1 MCPYSSVVP
10 ANDDVSHGDIYHKLG
25 SLEGKLE
32 TVLIQLAEKRSDI
45 TGVFS
50 RLREI
55 EARVSV
61 GVGLAVGLSFLLP
74 LIINASAPRL
84 HFGHEAPIQQEK

>member
-61 GVGLAVGLSFLLP
+61 GVGLAIGISV
-74 LIINASAPRL
+74 LIPIIVNASSPTI
-84 HFGHEAPIQQEK
+84 HFGHHQPTEQVK